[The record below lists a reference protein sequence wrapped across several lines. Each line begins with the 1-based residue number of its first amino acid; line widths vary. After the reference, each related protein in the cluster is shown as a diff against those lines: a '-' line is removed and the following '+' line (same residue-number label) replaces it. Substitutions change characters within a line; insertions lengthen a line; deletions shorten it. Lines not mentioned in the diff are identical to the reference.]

1 MLKIVQIIDNK
12 VVTQKMKK
20 RERPTQLFHLL
31 WLPIYNVNS

>member
-1 MLKIVQIIDNK
+1 MLKILQIIDNK

-20 RERPTQLFHLL
+20 RERSTQLFHLL